1 MVMLLDGVCCC
12 FCSKVPSVEMKSHR
26 AESQGRQSMM
36 LASFCLI
43 TILAAYICIKVTTL
57 K

>member
-43 TILAAYICIKVTTL
+43 TILTAYICIKVTTL